1 MIVTLIGVGL
11 ICIGL
16 LIMLVLVLARGRISW
31 RIGDFL
37 EGVQVAAYVIGGVVT
52 IVSICVILLN
62 IVFLQY
68 EYESKLHEREMLE
81 YRIEHLSEDTVGNEM
96 LYNDIVE
103 FNNSLRWAKHTANS
117 PWISWFSNHK
127 VAGLDY
133 VGLD

>member
-11 ICIGL
+11 ICIGFIL
-16 LIMLVLVLARGRISW
+16 GKIAEDKEWRVADRLEDFQLIANILGWI
-31 RIGDFL
+31 I
-37 EGVQVAAYVIGGVVT
+37 T
-52 IVSICVILLN
+52 IFSVCAILLN
-62 IVFLQY
+62 VVFMRYDY
-68 EYESKLHEREMLE
+68 ERKSYEREMFE

-103 FNNSLRWAKHTANS
+103 FNNSLRWVKRTANS